1 MFTDAFLTDDQ
12 GLSRD
17 DLKFMNIVEDSVTQC
32 EDGHYQVPLPL
43 RNPRPFMP
51 ENRVQAERRAFWLK
65 RKFSRDPKFRDD
77 YVAFLEEVIKEG
89 FAEKVPSDVLKRSDG
104 KVWYIPHHGV
114 YHQKKLDEIRGV
126 FDCSAQYRGTSLN
139 SELFQG
145 PDLTN
150 SLVGVLIRFRQD
162 PVAAMGDVQSMF
174 HQVRVPASDRGLLR
188 FLWWPNGN
196 LDQELQEYRMTVH
209 LFGAVSSPSCTNY
222 AMRRNA
228 EDHKHQFPPEVVST
242 VLRNFYVDNGL
253 KSFPSSSE
261 AVTHVDDLR

>member
-1 MFTDAFLTDDQ
+1 MCVACADFTDAFLTDDQ

-17 DLKFMNIVEDSVTQC
+17 NLKFMNIVEDSVTQC

-43 RNPRPFMP
+43 RNPRVFMP
-51 ENRVQAERRAFWLK
+51 ENRVQAERRALCLK
-65 RKFSRDPKFRDD
+65 RKFSRDPKFQDD
-77 YVAFLEEVIKEG
+77 YVAFLEEVIQEG
-89 FAEKVPSDVLKRSDG
+89 FAEKVPSDALKRSDG

-114 YHQKKLDEIRGV
+114 YHQKKLDKIRVV

-145 PDLTN
+145 TDVTN

-162 PVAAMGDVQSMF
+162 PVSAMGNVQSMC
-174 HQVRVPASDRGLLR
+174 HQVRVPESDRDLLR

-209 LFGAVSSPSCTNY
+209 LFGAVSSPSC
-222 AMRRNA
+222 A
-228 EDHKHQFPPEVVST
+228 
-242 VLRNFYVDNGL
+242 NFANFANFANSCL
-253 KSFPSSSE
+253 
-261 AVTHVDDLR
+261 